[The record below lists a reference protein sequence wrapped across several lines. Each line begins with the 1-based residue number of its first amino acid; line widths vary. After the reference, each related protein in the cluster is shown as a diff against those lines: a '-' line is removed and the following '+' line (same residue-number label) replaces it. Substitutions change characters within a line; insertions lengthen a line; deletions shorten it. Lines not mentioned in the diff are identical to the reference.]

1 MSSIHLAYDRLMLR
15 YVALKYLDHRRDPA
29 AERHFIE
36 EAQIT
41 GQLDHPN
48 IVPAYDLSVG
58 VDVERWHFAMKFV
71 HGKTLTE
78 LIHELHANPSDPD
91 ALYRLLRVFL
101 KVCDAVSFAHDRG
114 VVHCD
119 LKPDNVM
126 VGSHGQ
132 VYVMDW
138 GVAVLRGAARVA
150 PNAEPRE
157 PPSRRPVQLLETS
170 RESDHVGGTFSF
182 MAPEQVW
189 GWAQDIDPRTDIYGL
204 GGILHYLLT
213 RRAPH
218 DEANGDHEYFGEV
231 PAIAERSPLPA
242 VPPGLCRIAERALQV
257 EREARQQ
264 SVAELI
270 DELETFLA
278 GGGWFALRTYRAGE
292 TIVREGDPGGAAFII
307 TDGMCEVTKTIGG
320 RQVVLR
326 RMGEDEVFGEMA
338 CLTDRP
344 RTATVVA
351 LTDVSVRIVTRESLE
366 QELRRNRFL
375 ASFIHAIAE
384 RFTELENCIDEA
396 IPPSA
401 RSRRYG

>member
-15 YVALKYLDHRRDPA
+15 YVALKYLDHQGEQA

-48 IVPAYDLSVG
+48 IVPTYDLSVG
-58 VDVERWHFAMKFV
+58 DDAERWHFSMKFV
-71 HGKTLTE
+71 HGKTLTT
-78 LIHELHANPSDPD
+78 LIHEFHATPD
-91 ALYRLLRVFL
+91 DHEALYRLLRIFL

-119 LKPDNVM
+119 LKPDNIM

-138 GVAVLRGAARVA
+138 GVAVLRGASQLA
-150 PNAEPRE
+150 PNTESLEPR
-157 PPSRRPVQLLETS
+157 SRRQVQLLDTT
-170 RESDHVGGTFSF
+170 RESEHVAGTFSF
-182 MAPEQVW
+182 MAPEQAW
-189 GWAQDIDPRTDIYGL
+189 GRGEDIDPRTDIYGL

-213 RRAPH
+213 CRAPH
-218 DEANGDHEYFGEV
+218 DETNSAQEYFGEV

-257 EREARQQ
+257 QREARQQ

-270 DELETFLA
+270 EELETFLA
-278 GGGWFALRTYRAGE
+278 GGGWFALRAYHAGE
-292 TIVREGDPGGAAFII
+292 VIVREGEPGGTAFII
-307 TDGMCEVTKTIGG
+307 TKGTCEVTKTIGG
-320 RQVVLR
+320 RSVVLR
-326 RMGEDEVFGEMA
+326 RMGVDEVFGEMA
-338 CLTDRP
+338 CLTNRP

-384 RFTELENCIDEA
+384 RFVELESCFDEA
-396 IPPSA
+396 APEVN